1 METREDILKELR
13 EIAPQL
19 ASLEKVNAY
28 QLPDSYFAN
37 FNNKMLDQVRPVD
50 VKQELLALA
59 PTLLKLQKPAN
70 PDVPAAYF
78 TGFSTKLIQQVRAH
92 EVAKE
97 LASVAPSLSALNK
110 INTLEAPAGYFSSF
124 ADRIWGDVVAQSQP
138 QKADSA
144 KWLEGLNVFLDGVV
158 NAVFKPK
165 YSFAFAGMATTIIL
179 GVLMF
184 VKVQQCDDL
193 DCKFAQLSTEDIN
206 SYLDQKSD
214 AYADEVFEMNLDT
227 KGVNENV
234 NYNSLHPYKE
244 ALKNVDDAALN
255 EAIAD

>member
-19 ASLEKVNAY
+19 ASLEKVNTY
-28 QLPDSYFAN
+28 RLPDNYFAGFTN
-37 FNNKMLDQVRPVD
+37 MMLNQVKPVD

-59 PTLLKLQKPAN
+59 PSLLKLQKTAN
-70 PDVPAAYF
+70 PEVPAAYF
-78 TGFSTKLIQQVRAH
+78 AGFSGRLLQQVRAN

-97 LASVAPSLSALNK
+97 LAAVAPRLSALSK
-110 INTLEAPAGYFSSF
+110 ANTLEAPADYFSSF
-124 ADRIWGDVVAQSQP
+124 ADRVLGDVTAQTLSP
-138 QKADSA
+138 TADSS
-144 KWLEGLNVFLDGVV
+144 KWLEGLNIFLDGII
-158 NAVFKPK
+158 NTVFKPR
-165 YSFAFAGMATTIIL
+165 YTFAFAGMATTVIL

-184 VKVQQCDDL
+184 VRVQQCNDL

-206 SYLDQKSD
+206 TYLDQKSD
-214 AYADEVFEMNLDT
+214 AYSDEVFEINLDT
-227 KGVNENV
+227 KGMNENV
-234 NYNSLHPYKE
+234 NDNILHPYKD